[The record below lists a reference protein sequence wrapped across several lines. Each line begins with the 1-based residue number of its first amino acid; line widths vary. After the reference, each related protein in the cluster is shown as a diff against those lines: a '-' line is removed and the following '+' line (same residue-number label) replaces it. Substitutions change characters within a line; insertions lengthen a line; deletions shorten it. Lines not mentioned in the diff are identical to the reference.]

1 MKIITH
7 WLGAALVLSAAFWP
21 VSCFAQTEA
30 PALYG
35 DWRSSQ
41 IGGGGYTLNVVFTK
55 NPKVLY
61 TYSDVGGAF
70 RSDDVGG
77 AFRSDDGGKRW
88 RMIHGTLEGAGSG
101 VAYVRDIAVDPRD
114 ENRVTLVCGTQWG
127 PQEGIFQSLD
137 GGKSWVKRQSAFFYG
152 NESYRW
158 SGRALARNPQ
168 NADEMLAF
176 SGGDGVFRSTDG
188 GVTWAT
194 SGLEKLFPSDIQWS
208 RDGETVLAMAQTK
221 TLWQNGVEDKLGA
234 GLFISNDGGKT
245 WTKSADKAPQ
255 EIIEDPQTEG
265 KWWAA
270 NGAAGI
276 AVSSDGGQNWQ
287 EANEGLSRDAS
298 GGFTS
303 EGSYQALASGKDE
316 NGVFLVTASARGTFY
331 RMNLPTMKW
340 EKMDKPQVNAIY
352 QGREWGSADKPG
364 NWPKFGAALASI
376 SINPRNPKEW
386 FFTDWYAIRR
396 SEDAGKTWDLS
407 MDGVEVTVLH
417 ALAPDPKD
425 AGRIHL
431 GMGDNGYMLS
441 NDGGASFTTPHVNSN
456 MKMMSVP
463 ASKPARVYGVGDDNS
478 GTWRSFQVWI
488 SDDAGQG
495 WTKSPMRGLPD
506 MKTHSVNSIVA
517 LPDAPDT
524 VFVAL
529 SEAVQPSGGGVY
541 RSDDGGISFQ
551 WASEGLPAGDK
562 TKKFFTGSI
571 WEIGR
576 ELAALPNGE
585 VLLISRWTPA
595 IYRLPAGQ
603 TAWQKVEATL
613 PTGGPYDVAASGNAF
628 FVAVKERGVYK
639 VENGVATQI
648 FKGDSARVAVSAF
661 DANRLAT
668 GTAKGVYESSDGGV
682 TWEKRPLLPDAFSP
696 IVAFTKDRLLAGTPG
711 NGTFWRPLTDAGL
724 KPIQAQTVPPKK
736 VEIPLAQTAALE
748 EKFAIVWRAAGTLEI
763 VREDGVATL
772 STKGEAAQGS
782 IGFTVEPWSGPK
794 TFAGRVKVEG
804 DFSEAQVALQI
815 FDAEGKQ
822 IGWQTLCDAK
832 NAREWMSFQTA
843 ATAPSGAKQINFLV
857 IVKGQ
862 GAVAVRDLN

>member
-1 MKIITH
+1 MKIFNR
-7 WLGAALVLSAAFWP
+7 WPLAALFLSAAFWP
-21 VSCFAQTEA
+21 VPCFAQTNIAQTDA

-41 IGGGGYTLNVVFTK
+41 IGGGGYTLGVVFTA

-70 RSDDVGG
+70 RSDN
-77 AFRSDDGGKRW
+77 GGKRW

-101 VAYVRDIAVDPRD
+101 TAYVRDLCVDPRD

-137 GGKSWVKRQSAFFYG
+137 GGKSWVKRQSAWFYG

-158 SGRALARNPQ
+158 SGRALARNPK

-176 SGGDGVFRSTDG
+176 SGGDGAFRSTDG
-188 GVTWAT
+188 GVTWANV
-194 SGLEKLFPSDIQWS
+194 GLEKLYPSDIQWA
-208 RDGETVLAMAQTK
+208 RDGKTVLAMAQTK
-221 TLWQNGVEDKLGA
+221 TLWQSGVENKLGA
-234 GLFISNDGGKT
+234 GLFISNDGGKN
-245 WTKSADKAPQ
+245 WMKSADKAPQ
-255 EIIEDPQTEG
+255 EIIEDPRAGG

-276 AVSSDGGQNWQ
+276 AVSSDNGQSWN
-287 EANEGLSRDAS
+287 EANDGLSREGG

-303 EGSYQALASGKDE
+303 EGSYQALASGRDE
-316 NGVFLVTASARGTFY
+316 NGFFLVTASARGTFY
-331 RMNLPTMKW
+331 RMNLPEDKW
-340 EKMDKPQVNAIY
+340 QKMNAPKVNAIY
-352 QGREWGSADKPG
+352 EGREWGSADKPG

-376 SINPRNPKEW
+376 SINPRNSKEW
-386 FFTDWYAIRR
+386 FFSDWYTIRR

-425 AGRIHL
+425 AGRVHL

-441 NDGGASFTTPHVNSN
+441 ENGGASFVTPHVNSN

-463 ASKPARVYGVGDDNS
+463 ASQPARVYGVGDDNT

-488 SDDAGQG
+488 SDDAGQS

-517 LPDAPDT
+517 LPGAPDT

-529 SEAVQPSGGGVY
+529 SEAVQPGGGGVY
-541 RSDDGGISFQ
+541 RSDDGGVSFK
-551 WASEGLPAGDK
+551 WASEGLPTGDK

-595 IYRLPAGQ
+595 IYRLPSGE
-603 TAWQKVEATL
+603 TAWQKVEASL
-613 PTGGPYDVAASGNAF
+613 PAGGPYDVAASDKAF
-628 FVAVKERGVYK
+628 FVAVQEKGILK
-639 VENGVATQI
+639 VENGVATRI
-648 FKGDSARVAVSAF
+648 FEGNSARVAVSPF
-661 DANRLAT
+661 DSNRLAT
-668 GTAKGVYESSDGGV
+668 GTTNGVYESSDGGQ
-682 TWEKRPLLPDAFSP
+682 TWKKRPLLPDAFSP
-696 IVAFTKDRLLAGTPG
+696 IVAFTRDRLLAGTPG
-711 NGTFWRPLTDAGL
+711 NGAFWRPLDAAGL
-724 KPIQAQTVPPKK
+724 KPIQAQEVPLKK
-736 VEIPLAQTAALE
+736 IEISLAQTAALE
-748 EKFAIVWRAAGTLEI
+748 EKFAVVWRAAGALEV
-763 VREDGVATL
+763 VREGGVAAL
-772 STKGEAAQGS
+772 STKGAPAQGS
-782 IGFTVEPWSGPK
+782 MAFVIEPWSGPK
-794 TFAGRVKVEG
+794 TFAGRVKAEG
-804 DFSEAQVALQI
+804 DFGEVQVALQI
-815 FDAEGKQ
+815 FDEAGKQ
-822 IGWQTLCDAK
+822 IGWQTLSDAK
-832 NAREWMSFQTA
+832 NLREWTNFESV
-843 ATAPSGAKQINFLV
+843 ATLPAGAKQINFLV

-862 GAVAVRDLN
+862 GTVSVRDIKQ